1 MPFPDLGEPF
11 IEFIR
16 VKPADAYQI
25 VVPIKPLV
33 KAFSVLE
40 NSPYWMMKL
49 IGFMITSKAS
59 IDEAMNYVLRLLDA
73 AEGLES
79 IAQKMRPIDRI
90 VFLALAEGKNPFS
103 KELLAKVDKKSN
115 VKGVPSNIQ
124 RAIARLSEYNL
135 VSQIHKGEYYV
146 EKPGLRR
153 YLEAT

>member
-1 MPFPDLGEPF
+1 MNLLLNESQSPFYHFVDSMPFPDLGEPF
-11 IEFIR
+11 I
-16 VKPADAYQI
+16 D
-25 VVPIKPLV
+25 
-33 KAFSVLE
+33 
-40 NSPYWMMKL
+40 
-49 IGFMITSKAS
+49 FMITSRAS
-59 IDEAMNYVLRLLDA
+59 IDEAMDHVVRLLDA

-103 KELLAKVDKKSN
+103 KELLAKVAMESN

-124 RAIARLSEYNL
+124 RAIARLSEDNL
-135 VSQIHKGEYYV
+135 VSQIHKGEYYI